1 MKELEEIDAERKI
14 NKENEILK
22 HQEECEEQEGCDS
35 IENRTKQPGR
45 VDFGGKTKGWNRRIN
60 KRTERGDVANG
71 KKYID
76 DDRLDLSR
84 EHELYNRYKRYI
96 MYIFPDEL
104 ISSNGLRVLNDTLL
118 KFLV

>member
-45 VDFGGKTKGWNRRIN
+45 VDFGGKTKG
-60 KRTERGDVANG
+60 
-71 KKYID
+71 
-76 DDRLDLSR
+76 
-84 EHELYNRYKRYI
+84 
-96 MYIFPDEL
+96 
-104 ISSNGLRVLNDTLL
+104 
-118 KFLV
+118 